1 MTVTSLR
8 ARPGSWLFAAWIV
21 LLAIG
26 AGLLASDV
34 VAIGR
39 HPQSR
44 ALWLIPISR
53 RLDASAR
60 VFAEDVAAR
69 LGPDAIL
76 YATRD
81 LGRTFEGQLGVRL
94 AYRGTPRDIATDT
107 QWTILER
114 GEPADLAAT
123 VTALNLRYVL
133 IQTAQPRPRL
143 WQVCVHGAPL
153 VRSPLVEV
161 DANSRYFFEVYAIDQ
176 CRPAAG
182 QD

>member
-1 MTVTSLR
+1 MTVSSLR
-8 ARPGSWLFAAWIV
+8 PRPRAWLFAAWIV
-21 LLAIG
+21 LLAAG

-34 VAIGR
+34 AGIAR
-39 HPQSR
+39 RPQSR
-44 ALWLIPISR
+44 AVWLIAPSR

-60 VFAEDVAAR
+60 AFAEDVAAR
-69 LGPDAIL
+69 LGPDAIV

-81 LGRTFEGQLGVRL
+81 LGRTFDGQLGVRL

-114 GEPADLAAT
+114 GEPAALAAT
-123 VTALNLRYVL
+123 VAALNLRYVL
-133 IQTAQPRPRL
+133 IQTAQPRPQL
-143 WQVCVHGAPL
+143 WQLCVHGTPL

-161 DANSRYFFEVYAIDQ
+161 DANSRYFFEVYSIDQ